1 MPTTD
6 ELRNFERAA
15 RDHVMAITEKVYRPN
30 YFIQLM
36 TTEGAYEA
44 ACRVVSSANLPEGF
58 QRLLLENK
66 PELTIEY
73 LVTRPE
79 WADLFEPEIIE
90 SAHRRLAMFQRE

>member
-6 ELRNFERAA
+6 DLRNFERAA

-36 TTEGAYEA
+36 ATDGAYEA

-73 LVTRPE
+73 LVTSPE
-79 WADLFEPEIIE
+79 WAPMFEEMILDH
-90 SAHRRLAMFQRE
+90 ARRRLALFGQ

>member
-6 ELRNFERAA
+6 DLRNFERAA

-36 TTEGAYEA
+36 ATDGAYEA

-66 PELTIEY
+66 PELTVEY

-79 WADLFEPEIIE
+79 WAPMFDEMILDQ
-90 SAHRRLAMFQRE
+90 ARRRLALFGQQ